1 MRKTIRDASKFGRP
15 DQALALNGKSKRLNS
30 RAKDQ
35 IVWRGEASVGRHGDV
50 HRAFATDPS
59 LLSVLDFLEA
69 DIVARPLDLRVIDQA
84 LYDRL
89 EALVSDIDVDLGKPL
104 SAEDYWHD

>member
-15 DQALALNGKSKRLNS
+15 DQALALNGKSKRLNPH
-30 RAKDQ
+30 AKDQ
-35 IVWRGEASVGRHGDV
+35 TVWRGEASVGWHGDV
-50 HRAFATDPS
+50 RRAFAADPS

-104 SAEDYWHD
+104 SAEDD